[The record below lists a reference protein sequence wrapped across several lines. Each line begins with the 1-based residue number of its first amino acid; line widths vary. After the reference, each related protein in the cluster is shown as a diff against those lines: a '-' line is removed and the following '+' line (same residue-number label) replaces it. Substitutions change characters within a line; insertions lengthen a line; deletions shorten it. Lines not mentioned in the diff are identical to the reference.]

1 MITSQL
7 RGTRRTCSALQLVTG
22 IRLRLFYVFFG
33 AQYENSDSSKR
44 QIRRFSEIMAD
55 RISETRG

>member
-22 IRLRLFYVFFG
+22 IRLRFYVFSG

>member
-7 RGTRRTCSALQLVTG
+7 RGTRRTYSALQLVTG
-22 IRLRLFYVFFG
+22 IRLRLFYVFSG